1 MNVLGS
7 KCQATSNT
15 KRSCDVLSS
24 TPQYIRDS
32 SGLYY
37 KKVIKRYDFNGLP
50 EELINNIFITA
61 REEGHCIKCHKT
73 STKES
78 AIKAFESGEYTVSE
92 FHYKGC
98 SVSGKTDNNS
108 QPIPI
113 DIMHDCGA
121 ESRLD
126 NKLYDGKQYNI
137 YHKDYEFIHNRE
149 SSFAGFPS
157 SATVHNKRYLAESGW
172 IYTGY
177 GYQVECFSCNGKARF
192 YGDQE
197 DQDPWII
204 HACFFSDCTYLKY
217 MMGDELIKK
226 IRKYSGGSVQR
237 DEYLELL
244 EDVKHTVN
252 KKHAANN
259 YVSCDDINKIEAL
272 TISKKNPKR
281 VLNTTDIPY
290 SPAFDKLG
298 IRISS
303 YQGWPGY
310 VSQTP
315 KEMAEAGWC
324 FTGCD
329 DTTFCFHCNGI
340 AKDWE
345 VYHDPLKRH
354 KKLYPECKFLVGKIS
369 SKDSIKDG
377 GNSKS
382 KTKDNLVY
390 PDYQNI
396 HIRTSSYQGWPGYVS
411 QTPKEM
417 AEAGWF
423 YTGYSD
429 VTKCFQCGGT
439 AKQWDLYTNPL
450 KRHKELY
457 PECKFLVGKVDSKP
471 PEEVNSKQ
479 SNDPEEPIDNSVKY
493 QEDTEDMFES
503 WQIKKVLGM
512 GYSRDQVERAINIVI
527 INNIDTKDFVRDIL
541 SCIEHIRPIASESSA
556 SFQGSANTIAS
567 RSSQEAANTV
577 ELSRG
582 DKDTKI
588 LEEARETNKRLK
600 SSMLCKICKN
610 SEKKIMFLPCGHFIS
625 CEKCAPTIKKCL
637 ECNKLVRE
645 TLKTYVS

>member
-1 MNVLGS
+1 MVSHIKLLLLTKWNNNFMNVLGS

-315 KEMAEAGWC
+315 KEMAEAGW
-324 FTGCD
+324 
-329 DTTFCFHCNGI
+329 
-340 AKDWE
+340 
-345 VYHDPLKRH
+345 
-354 KKLYPECKFLVGKIS
+354 
-369 SKDSIKDG
+369 
-377 GNSKS
+377 
-382 KTKDNLVY
+382 
-390 PDYQNI
+390 
-396 HIRTSSYQGWPGYVS
+396 
-411 QTPKEM
+411 
-417 AEAGWF
+417 F